1 MIEFGIIS
9 LPRHDLS
16 KQIVIMEKSNL
27 STKLVAIVSDNTFI
41 YEALVDNVDC
51 RIELIET
58 DSKNYINSLGK
69 VDVLIV
75 DKTLSKQEIP
85 IFRINILI
93 NCTNNKISAN
103 EIYCPK
109 PFKLIDLI
117 HTIEKYQDGKNLF
130 CSINKDWVYSQQ
142 LGRLSSDDKSI
153 FLTDKENDLFK
164 KLLCVE
170 GHLAKKDYLRQEVWN
185 YHQDAESNT
194 VETHLYKLKQK
205 LPPGLLE
212 IKNSSCFLAI
222 DSLK

>member
-1 MIEFGIIS
+1 
-9 LPRHDLS
+9 
-16 KQIVIMEKSNL
+16 MEKHNI
-27 STKLVAIVSDNTFI
+27 STKLVTVVSDNAFI
-41 YEALVDNVDC
+41 YEALVDNIDC
-51 RIELIET
+51 RIELVET
-58 DSKNYINSLGK
+58 GSKDYINSLGK

-103 EIYCPK
+103 EVYFTK

-117 HTIEKYQDGKNLF
+117 DTIERNQEGKNLF

-153 FLTDKENDLFK
+153 FLTDKENAIFK
-164 KLLCVE
+164 KLLCTE
-170 GHLAKKDYLRQEVWN
+170 GHLVQKDYLRQEVWN
-185 YHQDAESNT
+185 YHQDTESNT

-212 IKNSSCFLAI
+212 IKTSSCFLAI

>member
-1 MIEFGIIS
+1 
-9 LPRHDLS
+9 
-16 KQIVIMEKSNL
+16 MEKHNI
-27 STKLVAIVSDNTFI
+27 STKLVTVVSDNAFI
-41 YEALVDNVDC
+41 YEALVDNIDC
-51 RIELIET
+51 RIELVET
-58 DSKNYINSLGK
+58 GSKDYINSLGK

-103 EIYCPK
+103 EVYFTK

-117 HTIEKYQDGKNLF
+117 DTIERNQEGKNLF

-142 LGRLSSDDKSI
+142 LSRLSSDDKSI
-153 FLTDKENDLFK
+153 FLTDKENAIFK
-164 KLLCVE
+164 KLLCTE
-170 GHLAKKDYLRQEVWN
+170 GHLVQKDYLRQEVWN
-185 YHQDAESNT
+185 YHQDTESNT

-212 IKNSSCFLAI
+212 IKTSSCFLAI